1 MTRKRLKASRCWPLP
16 TSLPNRSALSCL
28 NAWLLECIRKRVESH
43 WSPQIFRS
51 KMARGCSERD
61 ILKHLATPFLA
72 SVDELGW
79 PYILPSQRIKTLE
92 LHCPLT
98 PQTPGTPDDIF
109 TLEKTKSL

>member
-1 MTRKRLKASRCWPLP
+1 MTRKRLMESRCSQ
-16 TSLPNRSALSCL
+16 SLTFHRNKSVRLCL
-28 NAWLLECIRKRVESH
+28 NAWLPECIRKRVESH